1 MKSSTGKYYQALD
14 HIRAV
19 AVFVVFVWHFNHFDN
34 GQIASPLVFPLSLF
48 TEGHTGVAI
57 FMVLSGYLFAK
68 LLGNRKINY
77 PVFLYN
83 RGLRLL
89 PLLVCVLLIIAA
101 KAYVDDK
108 LNAAFFTHLL
118 KGFVLPTL
126 PNGGWSITVEFHF
139 YLILPILLITAIK
152 FPNLLMFSLI
162 VFVGVRVGFYIL
174 FGEVQSVSYW
184 TIIGRIDQFLLGIIG
199 FKLKD
204 HVAGKKYF
212 ALPIAFFFLV
222 FWFYF
227 DTLGGFYNPEANVT
241 NKALWI
247 IIPTIEGISYAFL
260 IAWYD
265 ERSRPS
271 NALISRFI
279 AMVGNYSY
287 SIYLLHFFF
296 IFEISE
302 FINSK
307 IIALSNSYIVLLV
320 AIPSFLVILPIS
332 FISFKL
338 IEAPF
343 LRFRK
348 SYLK

>member
-34 GQIASPLVFPLSLF
+34 GQLASPLVFPLSLF

-68 LLGNRKINY
+68 LLGNKKINY

-101 KAYVDDK
+101 QAYVDDK
-108 LNAAFFTHLL
+108 LNAAFFIHLL

-139 YLILPILLITAIK
+139 YIVLPVLLITAIK

-162 VFVGVRVGFYIL
+162 VIVGARVGFYIL
-174 FGEVQSVSYW
+174 VGEVQSVSYW

-204 HVAGKKYF
+204 RIAAKKYL
-212 ALPIAFFFLV
+212 ALLIAFFFLV

-296 IFEISE
+296 VFEISE

-348 SYLK
+348 SYLR

>member
-19 AVFVVFVWHFNHFDN
+19 AVFVVFVWHFNHFDD

-83 RGLRLL
+83 RSLRLL
-89 PLLVCVLLIIAA
+89 PLLICVLLIIAA

-139 YLILPILLITAIK
+139 YIILPVLLITAIK

-162 VFVGVRVGFYIL
+162 VFVGARVGFYIL
-174 FGEVQSVSYW
+174 VGEVQSVSYW

-204 HVAGKKYF
+204 RIAAKKYL
-212 ALPIAFFFLV
+212 ALLIAFFFLV

-227 DTLGGFYNPEANVT
+227 DTLGGFYNPESNVT
-241 NKALWI
+241 NKVLWI

-296 IFEISE
+296 VFEISE
-302 FINSK
+302 LINSK
-307 IIALSNSYIVLLV
+307 IIALSNPYIVLLV

-348 SYLK
+348 SYLR

>member
-34 GQIASPLVFPLSLF
+34 GQFANPLVFPLSLF

-68 LLGNRKINY
+68 LLGNKKINY

-89 PLLVCVLLIIAA
+89 PLLLCVLLIIAA
-101 KAYVDDK
+101 QAYMDGR
-108 LNAAFFTHLL
+108 LNAAFFIHLL

-139 YLILPILLITAIK
+139 YLILPVLLITATK
-152 FPNLLMFSLI
+152 SPNVLMFSLI
-162 VFVGVRVGFYIL
+162 VFVGARVGFYVL

-184 TIIGRIDQFLLGIIG
+184 TIIGRIDQFLLGIIA

-204 HVAGKKYF
+204 HIAGKKYL

-227 DTLGGFYNPEANVT
+227 DTLGGFYNPEANAT
-241 NKALWI
+241 NKTLWI
-247 IIPTIEGISYAFL
+247 IIPTIEGVSYAFL
-260 IAWYD
+260 ITWYD
-265 ERSRPS
+265 NCFRPS
-271 NALISRFI
+271 NGLISRFL
-279 AMVGNYSY
+279 ALVGNYSY

-296 IFEISE
+296 VFEISE
-302 FINSK
+302 FINTK
-307 IIALSNSYIVLLV
+307 IIALSNPYVTLMA

-332 FISFKL
+332 FLSFKL

-348 SYLK
+348 DYLR

>member
-34 GQIASPLVFPLSLF
+34 GQFANPLVFPLSLF

-68 LLGNRKINY
+68 LLGSNKIKY
-77 PVFLYN
+77 SIFLYN
-83 RGLRLL
+83 RCLRLL

-101 KAYVDDK
+101 QAHVDDK
-108 LNAAFFTHLL
+108 LNTAFFVHLL
-118 KGFVLPTL
+118 KGFLLPTL

-139 YLILPILLITAIK
+139 YLILPVLLITATK
-152 FPNLLMFSLI
+152 SPNVLLFSLI
-162 VFVGVRVGFYIL
+162 VFVGARVGFYVL

-184 TIIGRIDQFLLGIIG
+184 TIIGRIDQFLLGIIA

-204 HVAGKKYF
+204 HIAGKKYL

-227 DTLGGFYNPEANVT
+227 DTLGGFYNPEANAT
-241 NKALWI
+241 NKTLWI
-247 IIPTIEGISYAFL
+247 IIPTIEGVSYAFL
-260 IAWYD
+260 ITWYD
-265 ERSRPS
+265 NCFRPS
-271 NALISRFI
+271 NGLISRFL
-279 AMVGNYSY
+279 ALVGNYSY

-296 IFEISE
+296 VFEISE
-302 FINSK
+302 FINTK
-307 IIALSNSYIVLLV
+307 IIALSNPYVTLMA

-332 FISFKL
+332 FLSFKL

-348 SYLK
+348 DYLR

>member
-139 YLILPILLITAIK
+139 YIILPVLLITAIK

-162 VFVGVRVGFYIL
+162 VFVGARVGFYIL
-174 FGEVQSVSYW
+174 VGEVQSVSYW

-204 HVAGKKYF
+204 RIAGKKYL
-212 ALPIAFFFLV
+212 ALLIAFFFLV

-265 ERSRPS
+265 KRSRPS

-296 IFEISE
+296 VFEISE

>member
-139 YLILPILLITAIK
+139 YIILPVLLITAIK

-162 VFVGVRVGFYIL
+162 VFVGARVGFYIL
-174 FGEVQSVSYW
+174 VGEVQSVSYW

-199 FKLKD
+199 FKLND
-204 HVAGKKYF
+204 RIAGKKYL
-212 ALPIAFFFLV
+212 ALLIAFFFLV

-265 ERSRPS
+265 KRSRPS

-296 IFEISE
+296 VFEISE

-348 SYLK
+348 SYLR

>member
-34 GQIASPLVFPLSLF
+34 GQLATPLVFPLSLL

-68 LLGNRKINY
+68 LLGNKKINY

-101 KAYVDDK
+101 QAYVDDK
-108 LNAAFFTHLL
+108 LNAPFFIHLL

-139 YLILPILLITAIK
+139 YIILPVLLITAIK

-162 VFVGVRVGFYIL
+162 VFVGARVGFYIL
-174 FGEVQSVSYW
+174 VGEVQSVSYW

-204 HVAGKKYF
+204 QIAGKKYL

-241 NKALWI
+241 NKVLWI

-265 ERSRPS
+265 NRSRPN

-279 AMVGNYSY
+279 ALVGNYSY

-296 IFEISE
+296 VFEISE

-307 IIALSNSYIVLLV
+307 IIALSNPYIVLLV

-343 LRFRK
+343 LKFRK
-348 SYLK
+348 SYVR

>member
-139 YLILPILLITAIK
+139 YIILPVLLITAIK

-162 VFVGVRVGFYIL
+162 VFVGARVGFYIL
-174 FGEVQSVSYW
+174 VGEVQSVSYW
-184 TIIGRIDQFLLGIIG
+184 TIIGRIDQFLLGTIG

-204 HVAGKKYF
+204 HIASKKHL

-265 ERSRPS
+265 KRSRPS

-296 IFEISE
+296 VFEISE

>member
-34 GQIASPLVFPLSLF
+34 GQLASPLVFPLSLF

-68 LLGNRKINY
+68 LLGNKKVNY

-101 KAYVDDK
+101 QAYVDDK
-108 LNAAFFTHLL
+108 LNAAFFIHLL

-139 YLILPILLITAIK
+139 YIILPVLLITAIK

-162 VFVGVRVGFYIL
+162 VFVGARVGFYIL
-174 FGEVQSVSYW
+174 VGEVQSVSYW
-184 TIIGRIDQFLLGIIG
+184 TIIGRIDQFLLGTIG

-204 HVAGKKYF
+204 HIASKKHL
-212 ALPIAFFFLV
+212 ALPIAFFFLI

-227 DTLGGFYNPEANVT
+227 DTLGGFYNHSENPNIIRLGTDTFPDYEFGKTLDLNFFLSI
-241 NKALWI
+241 NKKNEKNLK
-247 IIPTIEGISYAFL
+247 YLFL
-260 IAWYD
+260 V
-265 ERSRPS
+265 S
-271 NALISRFI
+271 
-279 AMVGNYSY
+279 
-287 SIYLLHFFF
+287 
-296 IFEISE
+296 
-302 FINSK
+302 
-307 IIALSNSYIVLLV
+307 LSDIDPGQELV
-320 AIPSFLVILPIS
+320 AQYTFYQ
-332 FISFKL
+332 F
-338 IEAPF
+338 
-343 LRFRK
+343 
-348 SYLK
+348 

>member
-1 MKSSTGKYYQALD
+1 LKSSTGKYYQALD

-34 GQIASPLVFPLSLF
+34 GQLASPLVFPLSLF

-68 LLGNRKINY
+68 LLGNKKINY

-101 KAYVDDK
+101 QAYVDDK
-108 LNAAFFTHLL
+108 LNAAFFIHLL

-139 YLILPILLITAIK
+139 YIVLPVLLITAIK

-162 VFVGVRVGFYIL
+162 VFVGARVGFYIL
-174 FGEVQSVSYW
+174 VGEVQSVSYW

-199 FKLKD
+199 FRLKD
-204 HVAGKKYF
+204 HITGKKYL
-212 ALPIAFFFLV
+212 ALPIVFFFLV

-247 IIPTIEGISYAFL
+247 IIPTIEGISYTFL

-265 ERSRPS
+265 NRSRPS

-279 AMVGNYSY
+279 ALVGNYSY

-296 IFEISE
+296 VFEISE

-307 IIALSNSYIVLLV
+307 IIALSNPYIVLLA

-338 IEAPF
+338 IETPF

-348 SYLK
+348 SYLR

>member
-1 MKSSTGKYYQALD
+1 LKSSTGKYYQALD

-34 GQIASPLVFPLSLF
+34 GQLASPLVFPLSLF

-68 LLGNRKINY
+68 LLGNKKINY

-101 KAYVDDK
+101 QAYVDDK
-108 LNAAFFTHLL
+108 LNAAFFIHLL

-139 YLILPILLITAIK
+139 YTVLPVLLITAIK

-162 VFVGVRVGFYIL
+162 VFVGARVGFYIL
-174 FGEVQSVSYW
+174 VGEVQSVSYW

-199 FKLKD
+199 FRLKD
-204 HVAGKKYF
+204 HITGKKYL
-212 ALPIAFFFLV
+212 ALPIVFFFLV

-241 NKALWI
+241 NKVLWI

-265 ERSRPS
+265 NRSRPN

-279 AMVGNYSY
+279 ALVGNYSY

-296 IFEISE
+296 VFEISE

-307 IIALSNSYIVLLV
+307 IIALSNPYIVLLA

-338 IEAPF
+338 IETPF

-348 SYLK
+348 SYLR